1 MRKSLV
7 VVLALMVAA
16 SAHDVPITDEDLK
29 SEESMWSLYERW
41 SHVYGVS
48 SRDLAEDK
56 KSRFEV
62 FKANARHIHEF
73 NKKEGMSYKLGLN
86 KFSDMTVEEFAAKY
100 TGVQVDAGAAVV
112 TSAPDEQPV
121 LVGDAPPVWDWRDH
135 GAVTPVKDQGSC
147 GSCWAFSAVGAV
159 EGVNAIATGNLLRL
173 SEQQLLDCT
182 NPNDDCIN
190 GGRAERAMQ
199 YVVNNG
205 IALDASCP
213 GPYYPPYEAEKLPCR
228 TEPGRQ
234 AVTLDCIRQLPLDN
248 EAALKERV
256 YIQPVSVAVDAK
268 NTGWQS

>member
-41 SHVYGVS
+41 SQLYDIS

-56 KSRFEV
+56 ESSRFEV

-86 KFSDMTVEEFAAKY
+86 KFSDLTAEEFTAKY

-112 TSAPDEQPV
+112 TNSAHDEQPV
-121 LVGDAPPVWDWRDH
+121 LVGDLPPVWDWRDN

-147 GSCWAFSAVGAV
+147 G
-159 EGVNAIATGNLLRL
+159 T
-173 SEQQLLDCT
+173 
-182 NPNDDCIN
+182 
-190 GGRAERAMQ
+190 
-199 YVVNNG
+199 
-205 IALDASCP
+205 
-213 GPYYPPYEAEKLPCR
+213 
-228 TEPGRQ
+228 
-234 AVTLDCIRQLPLDN
+234 
-248 EAALKERV
+248 
-256 YIQPVSVAVDAK
+256 
-268 NTGWQS
+268 

>member
-121 LVGDAPPVWDWRDH
+121 LVGDAPPVWDRRDH

-147 GSCWAFSAVGAV
+147 G
-159 EGVNAIATGNLLRL
+159 T
-173 SEQQLLDCT
+173 
-182 NPNDDCIN
+182 
-190 GGRAERAMQ
+190 
-199 YVVNNG
+199 
-205 IALDASCP
+205 
-213 GPYYPPYEAEKLPCR
+213 
-228 TEPGRQ
+228 
-234 AVTLDCIRQLPLDN
+234 
-248 EAALKERV
+248 
-256 YIQPVSVAVDAK
+256 
-268 NTGWQS
+268 

>member
-121 LVGDAPPVWDWRDH
+121 LVGDAPPGGLRAH
-135 GAVTPVKDQGSC
+135 GPGYPVKGIK
-147 GSCWAFSAVGAV
+147 GKG
-159 EGVNAIATGNLLRL
+159 GTKKNKPKT
-173 SEQQLLDCT
+173 QL
-182 NPNDDCIN
+182 N
-190 GGRAERAMQ
+190 
-199 YVVNNG
+199 
-205 IALDASCP
+205 
-213 GPYYPPYEAEKLPCR
+213 
-228 TEPGRQ
+228 
-234 AVTLDCIRQLPLDN
+234 
-248 EAALKERV
+248 
-256 YIQPVSVAVDAK
+256 
-268 NTGWQS
+268 